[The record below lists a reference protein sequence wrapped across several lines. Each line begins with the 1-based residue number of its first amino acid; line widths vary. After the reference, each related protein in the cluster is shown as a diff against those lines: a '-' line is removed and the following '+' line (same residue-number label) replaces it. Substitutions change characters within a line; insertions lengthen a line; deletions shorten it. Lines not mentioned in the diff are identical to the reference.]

1 LELRVPLAVG
11 NPAPGFSLMSQNRE
25 ELSLDDLKGSPTMIV
40 FMPYPHTPT
49 CESEACAIRDNWAS
63 FEALGAKVV
72 MITTHA
78 VPTNRSW
85 AEEQDYPFPIL
96 SDYWPHGEVARA
108 YESFDETFGY
118 ARRTTYVLDREG
130 IIREVVASD
139 ALREARPFSAYLPA
153 LKSAI

>member
-1 LELRVPLAVG
+1 LELSVPLAVG
-11 NPAPGFSLMSQNRE
+11 DPAPCFSLMSQKKE
-25 ELSLDDLKGSPTMIV
+25 ELSLDDLKGSPSMIV

-63 FEALGAKVV
+63 FEAMGANVV

-78 VPTNRSW
+78 IPTNRSW
-85 AEEQDYPFPIL
+85 AEEQGYQFPIL

-108 YESFDETFGY
+108 YDTFDETFGY
-118 ARRTTYVLDREG
+118 ARRTTYVLDAAG
-130 IIREVVASD
+130 MIREVVASD